1 MIIDNKDLEYK
12 AFLKELYVQQERT
25 VYTSILILDKEEN
38 VIRDIRG
45 EVTAGSISVDG
56 NSSVRR
62 SGSLTFVATAEE
74 NDLTNIENDLS
85 MNKKIKVLIG
95 LKNNINKNF
104 SDIIW
109 FNQGIFIISQPNI
122 SHNLTGVTISLSLK
136 DKMCLL
142 NGTFGGVFPAPV
154 TFSEYTQYY
163 VECEFE
169 GIDPEKAIK
178 NKEGDIQ
185 YTLKGN
191 WKNTI
196 DLYDNQGR
204 KIKTIFEAAKTRGEE
219 EYYFSDFDI
228 QLNYITEEMKKK
240 LPCTDSRLRPD
251 LRALEN
257 QDYELAKS
265 EKLRLEIE
273 QRKRKKEMD
282 ENGTQYTPYYFD
294 EVYDDITGELVYTY
308 KRDYWKDREVGDWK
322 HLKTIY

>member
-122 SHNLTGVTISLSLK
+122 SHNLTGVTISLSLT
-136 DKMCLL
+136 DKNSGCL
-142 NGTFGGVFPAPV
+142 
-154 TFSEYTQYY
+154 
-163 VECEFE
+163 
-169 GIDPEKAIK
+169 I
-178 NKEGDIQ
+178 
-185 YTLKGN
+185 
-191 WKNTI
+191 
-196 DLYDNQGR
+196 
-204 KIKTIFEAAKTRGEE
+204 IF
-219 EYYFSDFDI
+219 F
-228 QLNYITEEMKKK
+228 
-240 LPCTDSRLRPD
+240 
-251 LRALEN
+251 
-257 QDYELAKS
+257 
-265 EKLRLEIE
+265 
-273 QRKRKKEMD
+273 
-282 ENGTQYTPYYFD
+282 
-294 EVYDDITGELVYTY
+294 TY
-308 KRDYWKDREVGDWK
+308 
-322 HLKTIY
+322 L